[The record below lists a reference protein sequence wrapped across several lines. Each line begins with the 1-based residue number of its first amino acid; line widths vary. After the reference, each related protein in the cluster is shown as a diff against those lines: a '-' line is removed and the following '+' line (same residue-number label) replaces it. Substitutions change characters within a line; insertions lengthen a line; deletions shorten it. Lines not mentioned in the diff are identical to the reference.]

1 MTQQSAHSREGMR
14 RGADAIEDAEGKLR
28 KTRAR
33 LDAEQKALAATWKG
47 EGATAF
53 VNVFQRFD
61 QQFVKVLTDLNTIQ
75 QKLGDARVTYAAN
88 ESETVARVNALKGL
102 IND

>member
-1 MTQQSAHSREGMR
+1 MTDRSTHSRDGMR
-14 RGADAIEDAEGKLR
+14 RGADAIEEAENKLR
-28 KTRAR
+28 KTRSR
-33 LDAEQKALAATWKG
+33 LASEQQALAATWKG
-47 EGATAF
+47 DGATAF

-88 ESETVARVNALKGL
+88 EAETVARVNALKGL